1 MLIWDT
7 NSKVCK
13 MPVCKAYHRAQDYLI
28 KKSNNNINQQSTTR
42 PIIIHELYKQL
53 AFLAGCCIAEKKVLQ
68 QRREMLEDL
77 ELTCLKDWLV
87 SRSCPGC
94 RRAQRD
100 TNTLKTHAKISTSSR
115 KQWWLEQRTTAMHTP
130 RWSWEAIINYCTVQ
144 VIRGSWNLHILHLH
158 YLWAAGVKTLLL
170 SNLVPVFVCF

>member
-1 MLIWDT
+1 MLKD
-7 NSKVCK
+7 
-13 MPVCKAYHRAQDYLI
+13 H
-28 KKSNNNINQQSTTR
+28 
-42 PIIIHELYKQL
+42 
-53 AFLAGCCIAEKKVLQ
+53 
-68 QRREMLEDL
+68 

-144 VIRGSWNLHILHLH
+144 VIRGSWNLHIPRLH
-158 YLWAAGVKTLLL
+158 YLWAAGVKILLF
-170 SNLVPVFVCF
+170 SNLVPVFFLKRLPLFGYIHLIKSVWTWKRSWKTSVVADFIEYEFKQNSDLYLIVNLCYWKTRSVHFNPI